1 MNNLNFYSKVLSFFT
16 GSVILSSLVGCG
28 EKVPSVS
35 FSDSSISS
43 VSSDTTLSNT
53 TSSSTISV
61 SNKSFSTVTSTV
73 TAYVVS
79 SSNES
84 YDDSVISYFDSL
96 GKDVEYSYDSP
107 DFLDKGK
114 LYFITCVDFLFYEGS
129 INGVK
134 FSDMTEMAR
143 SQLINDISTIDDLIC
158 SKYPNYKECISY
170 GASSI
175 YDKASDVIKS
185 GSNDLSDYS
194 REKLGEENYSNL
206 EQYKDLFIE
215 QTSRDWDSFKDIV
228 GDAYSYGKSKV
239 KTKYEDFRGQ

>member
-16 GSVILSSLVGCG
+16 GGVILSSLVGCG

-84 YDDSVISYFDSL
+84 YDDSVISYFDA
-96 GKDVEYSYDSP
+96 
-107 DFLDKGK
+107 
-114 LYFITCVDFLFYEGS
+114 YFI
-129 INGVK
+129 
-134 FSDMTEMAR
+134 
-143 SQLINDISTIDDLIC
+143 
-158 SKYPNYKECISY
+158 
-170 GASSI
+170 
-175 YDKASDVIKS
+175 
-185 GSNDLSDYS
+185 
-194 REKLGEENYSNL
+194 
-206 EQYKDLFIE
+206 
-215 QTSRDWDSFKDIV
+215 
-228 GDAYSYGKSKV
+228 
-239 KTKYEDFRGQ
+239 